1 MERGWQGCCRVAH
14 APSSSQLSESISIS
28 RQIRDLAADEQCQV
42 GLLNNLR
49 TNSTYSTIHGLIN
62 LPYLVFKRYIEEF
75 NYTKSEKGKTPW
87 ITVNGVNV
95 ADSQFAIDYLKRELG
110 VDNNSN
116 FSNKDKGKLSTAVM
130 MTPCLT

>member
-1 MERGWQGCCRVAH
+1 M
-14 APSSSQLSESISIS
+14 
-28 RQIRDLAADEQCQV
+28 DY
-42 GLLNNLR
+42 LR
-49 TNSTYSTIHGLIN
+49 TNNIISIIYLIFN
-62 LPYLVFKRYIEEF
+62 RYIEEF

-116 FSNKDKGKLSTAVM
+116 FSDKDKGKISTAVM